1 MRPITDASR
10 LHEGDVLY
18 HPAMGFARVTQRDEV
33 GLHLCWEEPAARLPR
48 RISPDAAR
56 KGYRLCE
63 GEGFFARSVVDQAPL
78 RRLLNHDPS
87 EGLQLL
93 LEDLDEAPEREE
105 VKEWLQRRGLL
116 RGDDFVPWWSRAL
129 SDEERFSFRGRRLHL
144 KPGWAA
150 HQELV
155 DEDDTSPL
163 PDLSGPRPW
172 STLPP
177 LRGLEVINVGMEL
190 LGLLAQHHAE
200 GRPVGLGPDSV
211 FMGLDGLEIELRDR
225 GGMPTDV
232 HNAGRLLLQR
242 MLGKDLPRTAPHKV
256 LPHLQAMV
264 HDLPPSAMPL
274 LEELVSPVFELRP
287 RSAMGPYI
295 RWAQAAAHE
304 GLRQIPARPGG
315 HVEVGADTHVGLYKM
330 RDTQVNQ
337 DAFAVE
343 LGEAPGDSHL
353 LLVADGISTSDAGSG
368 DQASRLAVDTLL
380 GIWERRP
387 GALFEHEGRVQE
399 HLTEALREANRA
411 VCEAALECAEGDLTH
426 RIPMGTTLVG
436 VALHGLVADLISLGD
451 SRIYLVGPLGSCLLT
466 PDQNLA
472 LEWLQGTRSRLQDG
486 EMMGSALV
494 GYLGHFDADD
504 SPRLLEPFAR
514 RLRLMPGETLVLC
527 SDGITDFARPTHAEF
542 LALLTETVR
551 KLPPR
556 EAARALVNEAN
567 AGGGGDN
574 ATVVVARLSQV

>member
-10 LHEGDVLY
+10 LLEGDVLY

-33 GLHLCWEEPAARLPR
+33 GFHLAWEEPASKLPR

-56 KGYRLCE
+56 KGYRHCE
-63 GEGFFARSVVDQAPL
+63 GQGFFARSVVDQAPL
-78 RRLLNHDPS
+78 RELLTQNPS
-87 EGLQLL
+87 SGLQLL
-93 LEDLDEAPEREE
+93 LEDLDEAPERED

-116 RGDDFVPWWSRAL
+116 ETDDFVPWWSRAL
-129 SDEERFSFRGRRLHL
+129 SDEERFAFRGRRLHL

-150 HQELV
+150 VQELL
-155 DEDDTSPL
+155 DEEDTSPL
-163 PDLSGPRPW
+163 PDVVGQRPW
-172 STLPP
+172 SSLPP
-177 LRGLEVINVGMEL
+177 LRGLEVLNVGMEL
-190 LGLLAQHHAE
+190 LGLIAQHHAE
-200 GRPVGLGPDSV
+200 GRAVGLGPDSLV
-211 FMGLDGLEIELRDR
+211 MGSEGLSLELRDR

-242 MLGKDLPRTAPHKV
+242 MLGKDLPRPAPHKV
-256 LPHLQAMV
+256 LPHLQALV
-264 HDLPPSAMPL
+264 PDLPPSAMPL

-287 RSAMGPYI
+287 RSALGPYI
-295 RWAQAAAHE
+295 RWAQAAAYE
-304 GLRQIPARPGG
+304 GLRQIPPRPGG
-315 HVEVGADTHVGLYKM
+315 QVDVGADTHVGLYKM

-337 DAFAVE
+337 DALAIE
-343 LGEAPGDSHL
+343 LAQVPGDSDL

-368 DQASRLAVDTLL
+368 DRASRLAIDTIL

-387 GALFEHEGRVQE
+387 SALFDHPDRVKE
-399 HLTEALREANRA
+399 NLTEALREANRA
-411 VCEAALECAEGDLTH
+411 ICEAALDAADGDLTG

-436 VALHGLVADLISLGD
+436 VALHGLVADLVSLGD
-451 SRIYLVGPLGSCLLT
+451 SRIYVVGPLGACLLT

-472 LEWLQGTRSRLQDG
+472 LEWLQGTRSRAQDG

-504 SPRLLEPFAR
+504 SPRLLQPFTR
-514 RLRLMPGETLVLC
+514 RVRLMPDEVLVLC
-527 SDGITDFARPTHAEF
+527 SDGIVDFARPTHAEF

-551 KLPPR
+551 RLPPR

-574 ATVVVARLSQV
+574 ATVIVARLTQV